1 MVEAEA
7 GLATRVVRTDEPA
20 APATLGFSLRVPA
33 ILVVLAAGLILR
45 LLLATFPGFG
55 IDVGTFAAWSYQ
67 LADTG
72 PWNFYDTDAFT
83 DYAPGYLYI
92 LWFIGEAKNLF
103 QDLGIITL
111 TNKQYEFILK
121 LPSIVA
127 DLASAYLL
135 YKLLEGQKQ
144 EARVAAALAYL
155 LLPVTWFTGAVWGQ
169 VDSLLAFFLL
179 LSLYFIGKGRPIAGG
194 IAFVVAFLVK
204 PQAIAALPFLAFW
217 ILRQHAPRWVPL
229 AQGLPVLVGLALFFV
244 GGLAS
249 LALYLEDHRGGSLAI
264 ALVAMALGGV
274 LVALGNLAFGT
285 ETGAKS
291 SKEKAASGHRPGYVP
306 VPPDLWYAAFAIPAV
321 ILLVAIL
328 PFFEYKPWEFLDQ
341 LEFSASY
348 YAYASFHAFNFWAT
362 FAYLEP
368 DKVKYLGVSYQ
379 MWGYILYA
387 ATTAFVLYSLRKAEG
402 LGALTLGTALC
413 IFVFYMF
420 VTRMHE
426 RYLFPMFLPL
436 LAACVILN
444 SRLLWAAFCGVT
456 IIHMLNLYHAYAE
469 FNDNYLRIDWIF
481 NWLQDPNF
489 WGLGLT
495 TVEFLSVLMVLML
508 PPLLAVAYAL
518 GDRPRRETDQL
529 TSA

>member
-72 PWNFYDTDAFT
+72 PWNFYHTDSFT

-92 LWFIGEAKNLF
+92 LWFIGEGKVLVE
-103 QDLGIITL
+103 DLGIITL

-135 YKLLEGQKQ
+135 YKLLEGQRQ
-144 EARVAAALAYL
+144 EARVGAALAYL

-217 ILRQHAPRWVPL
+217 ILKKHPPRWVP
-229 AQGLPVLVGLALFFV
+229 AGEGLPVLAGLVLFIL
-244 GGLAS
+244 GGVAA
-249 LALYLEDHRGGSLAI
+249 LALYLDDDRGGNLAI
-264 ALVAMALGGV
+264 ALIAMALGGI
-274 LVALGNLAFGT
+274 LIALGSLLVER
-285 ETGAKS
+285 ETGPGRRKD
-291 SKEKAASGHRPGYVP
+291 KAQRRPGYVP
-306 VPPDLWYAAFAIPAV
+306 VPPDLWYAAFAIPAA
-321 ILLVAIL
+321 ILLLAIV

-348 YAYASFHAFNFWAT
+348 YAYASFHAYNFWAT

-368 DKVKYLGVSYQ
+368 DRVEYLGFSYQ
-379 MWGYILYA
+379 IWGYILYA
-387 ATTAFVLYSLRKAEG
+387 ATTAFVLYSLRRTEG
-402 LGALTLGTALC
+402 MGALALGTALC

-420 VTRMHE
+420 ITRMHE
-426 RYLFPMFLPL
+426 RYIFPMFLPL
-436 LAACVILN
+436 LAASVILK
-444 SRLLWAAFCGVT
+444 SRLLWASFCGVAV
-456 IIHMLNLYHAYAE
+456 IHLLNLYHAYAE

-518 GDRPRRETDQL
+518 GDRPGRETDRL
-529 TSA
+529 PSA

>member
-7 GLATRVVRTDEPA
+7 GLGRVRTDEPV
-20 APATLGFSLRVPA
+20 APATLGFSLRLPA

-55 IDVGTFAAWSYQ
+55 IDVGTFTAWSFS
-67 LADTG
+67 LADAG
-72 PWNFYDTDAFT
+72 PWRFYDTDAFT
-83 DYAPGYLYI
+83 DYAPGYLYV
-92 LWFIGEAKNLF
+92 LWFIGEIREFL
-103 QDLGIITL
+103 QDQGIWTM

-121 LPSIVA
+121 LPSIIA

-135 YKLLEGQKQ
+135 YRLLEGQKQ
-144 EARVAAALAYL
+144 EARVGAALAYL

-179 LSLYFIGKGRPIAGG
+179 LSLYFIWKDRPVAGG

-217 ILRQHAPRWVPL
+217 IMRRFPPRWVPL
-229 AQGLPVLVGLALFFV
+229 GEGLPIVVGVILFLAGAGV
-244 GGLAS
+244 S
-249 LALYLEDHRGGSLAI
+249 VWRYLEDDRGVSLTLALLATALGAI
-264 ALVAMALGGV
+264 LVAVGR
-274 LVALGNLAFGT
+274 LAFQR
-285 ETGAKS
+285 ES
-291 SKEKAASGHRPGYVP
+291 STRQGKGIISQVRSGFLP
-306 VPPDLWYAAFAIPAV
+306 VPPDVWYAAAGIPAA
-321 ILLVAIL
+321 LLVLALL
-328 PFFEYKPWEFLDQ
+328 PFFELKPWEFLDQ
-341 LEFSASY
+341 LEFSATY
-348 YAYASFHAFNFWAT
+348 YSYASFHAYNFWST

-368 DKVKYLGVSYQ
+368 DRVEYLGISYAR
-379 MWGYILYA
+379 WGYVLYA
-387 ATTAFVLYSLRKAEG
+387 VSMAFVLYSLRRAEG
-402 LGALTLGTALC
+402 LGALCLGTALC

-444 SRLLWAAFCGVT
+444 TSLLWASFVSVT
-456 IIHMLNLYHAYAE
+456 VLHLLNLYHAYAE
-469 FNDNYLRIDWIF
+469 FNDNHLRIDWIY

-495 TVEFLSVLMVLML
+495 SVEFLSVLMVVTL

-518 GDRPRRETDQL
+518 GDRPKQAAATRP
-529 TSA
+529 AA

>member
-7 GLATRVVRTDEPA
+7 GLGRVRTDEPA
-20 APATLGFSLRVPA
+20 AAATLGFSLRLPA

-55 IDVGTFAAWSYQ
+55 IDVGTFAAWSFS
-67 LADTG
+67 LADAG
-72 PWNFYDTDAFT
+72 PWSFYDTDSFT
-83 DYAPGYLYI
+83 DYAPGYLYV
-92 LWFIGEAKNLF
+92 LWFIGEIKEFL
-103 QDLGIITL
+103 QDQGIWTM

-144 EARVAAALAYL
+144 EARVGAALAYL

-169 VDSLLAFFLL
+169 VDSLLAFLLL
-179 LSLYFIGKGRPIAGG
+179 LSLYFIWKDRPIAGG

-217 ILRQHAPRWVPL
+217 ILRRFPPRWVPP
-229 AQGLPVLVGLALFFV
+229 AQGLPVLAGLALFAI
-244 GGLAS
+244 GGLVS
-249 LALYLEDHRGGSLAI
+249 LVLYLEDKRGGGLAI
-264 ALVAMALGGV
+264 ALVAMALGGA
-274 LVALGNLAFGT
+274 LVALANLPLGKDAAARA
-285 ETGAKS
+285 E
-291 SKEKAASGHRPGYVP
+291 EKATSIERRPGYVP
-306 VPPDLWYAAFAIPAV
+306 VPPDIWYAAFAIPSA
-321 ILLVAIL
+321 ILVVAIL
-328 PFFEYKPWEFLDQ
+328 PFFELKPWEFLDQ
-341 LEFSASY
+341 LEYSASY
-348 YAYASFHAFNFWAT
+348 YAYASFHAYNFWAT

-368 DKVKYLGVSYQ
+368 DRVEYFGLSYAV
-379 MWGYILYA
+379 WGYILYA
-387 ATTAFVLYSLRKAEG
+387 ASVAFILYSLRRAEG

-444 SRLLWAAFCGVT
+444 SSLLWAGFVSVT
-456 IIHMLNLYHAYAE
+456 VLHLFNLYHAYAE
-469 FNDNYLRIDWIF
+469 FNDNHLRIDWIF

-495 TVEFLSVLMVLML
+495 TVEFLSVLMVVTL

-518 GDRPRRETDQL
+518 GDRPKQAAATRPAT
-529 TSA
+529 

>member
-7 GLATRVVRTDEPA
+7 GLVRVRKDEPA

-33 ILVVLAAGLILR
+33 ILVVLVAGLILR

-55 IDVGTFAAWSYQ
+55 IDVGTFAAWSFQ

-72 PWNFYDTDAFT
+72 PWNFYNTDSFT
-83 DYAPGYLYI
+83 DYAPGYLYV
-92 LWFIGEAKNLF
+92 LWFIGELNQIF
-103 QDLGIITL
+103 TFTDS
-111 TNKQYEFILK
+111 QYQFILK
-121 LPSIVA
+121 LPSIAA

-135 YKLLEGQKQ
+135 YRLLEGQRQ
-144 EARVAAALAYL
+144 EARVGAALAYL

-179 LSLYFIGKGRPIAGG
+179 LSLYFVGRDRPIAGG

-217 ILRQHAPRWVPL
+217 ILKRYPPRWVPL
-229 AQGLPVLVGLALFFV
+229 AQGLPVLAGLILFAI

-249 LALYLEDHRGGSLAI
+249 LVLYLEDDRGINLTV
-264 ALVAMALGGV
+264 ALVAMAFGGI
-274 LVALGNLAFGT
+274 LIALGN
-285 ETGAKS
+285 EAKS
-291 SKEKAASGHRPGYVP
+291 SKPMAPPDRLPGYVP
-306 VPPDLWYAAFAIPAV
+306 VPPDLWYAAFAFPAL
-321 ILLVAIL
+321 ILLLAIV

-348 YAYASFHAFNFWAT
+348 YAYASFHAYNFWST

-368 DKVKYLGVSYQ
+368 DKVEYLGLSYQ
-379 MWGYILYA
+379 VWGYILYA
-387 ATTAFVLYSLRKAEG
+387 GSVAFVLYSLRRAEG

-426 RYLFPMFLPL
+426 RYIFPMFLPL

-444 SRLLWAAFCGVT
+444 SRLLWAAFFGVAV
-456 IIHMLNLYHAYAE
+456 IHLFNLYHAYAE
-469 FNDNYLRIDWIF
+469 FNDNHLRIDWIF
-481 NWLQDPNF
+481 NWLQDPDF

-495 TVEFLSVLMVLML
+495 TVEFLSVLMVIML

-518 GDRPRRETDQL
+518 GDRPRHQTDQL